1 MFVTLEGPEGSG
13 KTTLC
18 ARLEHMLV
26 KKGHQVICVR
36 EPGGTVIGQQVR
48 DVLLAQRNTAIL
60 PETENQL

>member
-26 KKGHQVICVR
+26 KKGHQVI
-36 EPGGTVIGQQVR
+36 
-48 DVLLAQRNTAIL
+48 
-60 PETENQL
+60 